1 MNFSKTYRRM
11 NEPVGPSPDLI
22 RKTLSHPDRHRLPL
36 RRLAAAAAV
45 AAVLLATPALAVRSE
60 TGYAVLYRIAPAV
73 AQFFQPVQE
82 ACTDSGITMEVAAV
96 RVEGDTAQ
104 AYIVLSGGPV
114 DATTDL
120 FDSWSFHLPFDQTGR
135 CERVAWDEAT
145 GTVTFLCTVKTM
157 DGSPIPTGGKMTFS
171 VRQLLTGK
179 KAMEGVTVDLKLTN
193 YAQEAETAL
202 TWGADPPAA
211 GVREPEVTYYS
222 ATGGS
227 GDLASVMLQPSEV
240 LAEPAEGLPIT
251 AAGYADGLF
260 HIQLCR
266 GDASRTDNHAFL
278 WMEDA
283 DGREFHCTGIS
294 YFTGET
300 AGGRTDYMDFLFAVP
315 PEELAGCTL
324 HGNFY
329 TAATLTEGLWQVTFP
344 LENTD

>member
-60 TGYAVLYRIAPAV
+60 AGYAVLYRIAPAV

-202 TWGADPPAA
+202 TWGADLPAA
-211 GVREPEVTYYS
+211 GVEG
-222 ATGGS
+222 TGGDLLLCHRWKRRS
-227 GDLASVMLQPSEV
+227 G
-240 LAEPAEGLPIT
+240 
-251 AAGYADGLF
+251 F
-260 HIQLCR
+260 R
-266 GDASRTDNHAFL
+266 N
-278 WMEDA
+278 
-283 DGREFHCTGIS
+283 
-294 YFTGET
+294 
-300 AGGRTDYMDFLFAVP
+300 
-315 PEELAGCTL
+315 
-324 HGNFY
+324 
-329 TAATLTEGLWQVTFP
+329 AATR
-344 LENTD
+344 

>member
-202 TWGADPPAA
+202 TWGADLPAA

-227 GDLASVMLQPSEV
+227 GDLASVMLQPGEV

-251 AAGYADGLF
+251 AARLRRRPLPHPAVPGRRLQDGQPRVF
-260 HIQLCR
+260 V
-266 GDASRTDNHAFL
+266 
-278 WMEDA
+278 
-283 DGREFHCTGIS
+283 DGRCRRQGIPL
-294 YFTGET
+294 Y
-300 AGGRTDYMDFLFAVP
+300 RYLLF
-315 PEELAGCTL
+315 
-324 HGNFY
+324 Y
-329 TAATLTEGLWQVTFP
+329 R
-344 LENTD
+344 

>member
-1 MNFSKTYRRM
+1 M
-11 NEPVGPSPDLI
+11 
-22 RKTLSHPDRHRLPL
+22 
-36 RRLAAAAAV
+36 

-73 AQFFQPVQE
+73 AQFFQPIQE

-227 GDLASVMLQPSEV
+227 GDLASVMLQPGEV
-240 LAEPAEGLPIT
+240 WRSRGGPAHHSRRLRRRPLPHP
-251 AAGYADGLF
+251 AVPGRRLQDGQPRVF
-260 HIQLCR
+260 V
-266 GDASRTDNHAFL
+266 
-278 WMEDA
+278 
-283 DGREFHCTGIS
+283 DGRCRRQGIPL
-294 YFTGET
+294 Y
-300 AGGRTDYMDFLFAVP
+300 RYLLF
-315 PEELAGCTL
+315 
-324 HGNFY
+324 Y
-329 TAATLTEGLWQVTFP
+329 R
-344 LENTD
+344 